1 MSKVNAAENKYQ
13 WQAEMDVTQDY
24 AYAQS
29 QLRETRD
36 FLYESYKTMPTNS
49 RRHDDFSKVLTH
61 INEALSH
68 VTFKNRVSIKEW
80 QDWSNRLT
88 EQEIAL
94 EESYPEDELPFQS
107 IVWMNMVDDMRNVA
121 GRISTR

>member
-29 QLRETRD
+29 QLRETLD
-36 FLYESYKTMPTNS
+36 FVRKAHETMPTNS
-49 RRHDDFSKVLTH
+49 KEHDDFSKVRGH

-107 IVWMNMVDDMRNVA
+107 IVWMNMVRDMRNVA

>member
-29 QLRETRD
+29 QLSETRD

>member
-49 RRHDDFSKVLTH
+49 RQHDDFTKVLTH

-88 EQEIAL
+88 EQQIAL

>member
-36 FLYESYKTMPTNS
+36 FLYESYQTMPKDS

>member
-29 QLRETRD
+29 QLSETRD

-107 IVWMNMVDDMRNVA
+107 IVWMNMVDDMRNVV

>member
-36 FLYESYKTMPTNS
+36 FLYESYKD
-49 RRHDDFSKVLTH
+49 HAH
-61 INEALSH
+61 
-68 VTFKNRVSIKEW
+68 
-80 QDWSNRLT
+80 
-88 EQEIAL
+88 
-94 EESYPEDELPFQS
+94 ELP
-107 IVWMNMVDDMRNVA
+107 A
-121 GRISTR
+121 T

>member
-1 MSKVNAAENKYQ
+1 MSKVNAAENKYH

-36 FLYESYKTMPTNS
+36 FLYESYQTMPKDS

>member
-1 MSKVNAAENKYQ
+1 MPKVNAAENKYQ

-29 QLRETRD
+29 QLRETQD
-36 FLYESYKTMPTNS
+36 FLYESYRTMPTNS
-49 RRHDDFSKVLTH
+49 RQHKDFAEVLTH
-61 INEALSH
+61 INEALSY

-88 EQEIAL
+88 QQQMAL

-107 IVWMNMVDDMRNVA
+107 IVWMNMVDDMCNVA